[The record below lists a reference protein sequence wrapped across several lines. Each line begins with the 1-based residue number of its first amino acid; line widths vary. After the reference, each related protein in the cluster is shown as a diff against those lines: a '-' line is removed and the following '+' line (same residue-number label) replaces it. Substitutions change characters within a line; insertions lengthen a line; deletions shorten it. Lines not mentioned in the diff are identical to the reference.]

1 MAYSTG
7 DAILDDHYNGFATS
21 VNALWGS
28 GSGDSGYGNTTTTV
42 AAVDTS
48 TTVQATQWNTLFAR
62 TTSMA
67 SHQNTS
73 ITSVSDVST
82 GDVIRAIAAVS
93 TNIAA
98 ITTNKLNVHARQS
111 VSQATNQDNTDNF
124 TGTLTFTFKW
134 AWGSANQARYFF
146 NLGGRL
152 NISGTQTGHGSD
164 TKGNEWA
171 NLLTAAGTYQ
181 VLAQTSGKSGGSGS
195 ADTNST
201 NSGYHDLTATYATAF
216 KQFEDSSPYTSSFV
230 QWQLRTQDSGAS
242 VETSCTWVDAAA
254 DNTGFNKS
262 IYNVQDIVEGTH
274 RMTFSLE
281 KHDTTHIADNG
292 GSVTV
297 TGTNSHSSD
306 IRLKTNIE
314 KLDVV
319 EGLQT
324 YSWNYKNYP
333 DGGKFTGVMAQ
344 DLLGTQY
351 ENALLTD
358 ANGYY
363 KVDYNKLPVDCN
375 KIN

>member
-7 DAILDDHYNGFATS
+7 DAILDDHYNDFATS
-21 VNALWGS
+21 VNAVWGT
-28 GSGDSGYGNTTTTV
+28 GSGDSGYGNSTV
-42 AAVDTS
+42 VSAVDTS
-48 TTVQATQWNTLFAR
+48 TTVQAAQWNTIFAR
-62 TTSMA
+62 VTSMA

-73 ITSVSDVST
+73 ITSVSDKSS
-82 GDVIRAIAAVS
+82 GDVIRALAAVS

-98 ITTNKLNVHARQS
+98 ITTNRGNVHARQAAS
-111 VSQATNQDNTDNF
+111 ATNRDDTTTF
-124 TGTLTFTFKW
+124 TGTLTFTHKW
-134 AWGSANQARYFF
+134 AWSDVASARYFF

-181 VLAQTSGKSGGSGS
+181 VIAQSSGKSGGTGTTSVNNEN
-195 ADTNST
+195 A
-201 NSGYHDLTATYATAF
+201 GYFDLTATYATVF
-216 KQFEDSSPYTSSFV
+216 KQFEDSSPYTASFV
-230 QWQLRTQDSGAS
+230 QWQLKTSDSAAS

-254 DNTGFNKS
+254 DNTGFNKA
-262 IYNVQDIVEGTH
+262 IYNVQDQVEGTH
-274 RMTFSLE
+274 RMTFSFE

-292 GSVTV
+292 GSITL
-297 TGTNSHSSD
+297 TGTTGHSSD
-306 IRLKTNIE
+306 VRLKTNIE

-363 KVDYNKLPVDCN
+363 KVDYNKLPVDCI

>member
-7 DAILDDHYNGFATS
+7 DAILDNHYNDFATS
-21 VNALWGS
+21 VNAVWGT
-28 GSGDSGYGNTTTTV
+28 GSGDSGYGNSTV
-42 AAVDTS
+42 VTAVDTS
-48 TTVQATQWNTLFAR
+48 TTVQASQWNTIFAR
-62 TTSMA
+62 VTSMA
-67 SHQNTS
+67 SHQGTS
-73 ITSVSDVST
+73 ITSVSDKSS
-82 GDVIRAIAAVS
+82 GDVIRALAAVS
-93 TNIAA
+93 TNIAS
-98 ITTNKLNVHARQS
+98 ITTNRLNVHARQS
-111 VSQATNQDNTDNF
+111 ADATNRDNTTTF
-124 TGTLTFTFKW
+124 TGTLTFTHKW
-134 AWGSANQARYFF
+134 AWSDVASARYFF

-181 VLAQTSGKSGGSGS
+181 VVGQTSGKAGGTGTTSVNNEN
-195 ADTNST
+195 A
-201 NSGYHDLTATYATAF
+201 GYYDLTATYATVF
-216 KQFEDSSPYTSSFV
+216 KQFEDSSPYTASFV
-230 QWQLRTQDSGAS
+230 QWQLKTSDSAAS

-254 DNTGFNKS
+254 DNTGFNKA
-262 IYNVQDIVEGTH
+262 IYNVQDQVEGTH
-274 RMTFSLE
+274 RMIFSFE
-281 KHDTTHIADNG
+281 KHNTTHIADNG
-292 GSVTV
+292 GSITL
-297 TGTNSHSSD
+297 TGTTGHSSD
-306 IRLKTNIE
+306 VRLKTNIE

-333 DGGKFTGVMAQ
+333 DGSKFTGVMAQ

-363 KVDYNKLPVDCN
+363 KVDYNKLPVDCI

>member
-7 DAILDDHYNGFATS
+7 DAILDDHYNDFATS
-21 VNALWGS
+21 VNAVWGT
-28 GSGDSGYGNTTTTV
+28 GSGDSGYGNSTV
-42 AAVDTS
+42 VSAVDTS
-48 TTVQATQWNTLFAR
+48 TTVQAAQWNTIFAR
-62 TTSMA
+62 VTSMA

-73 ITSVSDVST
+73 ITSVSDKSS
-82 GDVIRAIAAVS
+82 GDVIRALAAVS

-98 ITTNKLNVHARQS
+98 ITTNRGNVHARQAAS
-111 VSQATNQDNTDNF
+111 ATNRDDTTTF
-124 TGTLTFTFKW
+124 TGTLTFTHKW
-134 AWGSANQARYFF
+134 AWSDVASARYFF

-181 VLAQTSGKSGGSGS
+181 VIAQSSGKSGGTGTTSVNNEN
-195 ADTNST
+195 A
-201 NSGYHDLTATYATAF
+201 GYFDLTATYATVF
-216 KQFEDSSPYTSSFV
+216 KQFEDSSPYTASFV
-230 QWQLRTQDSGAS
+230 QWQLKTSDIAAS
-242 VETSCTWVDAAA
+242 LETSCTWVDAAA
-254 DNTGFNKS
+254 DNTGFNKA
-262 IYNVQDIVEGTH
+262 IYNVQDQVEGTH
-274 RMTFSLE
+274 RMTFSFE

-292 GSVTV
+292 GSITL
-297 TGTNSHSSD
+297 TGTTGHSSD
-306 IRLKTNIE
+306 VRLKTNIE

-363 KVDYNKLPVDCN
+363 KVDYNKLPVDCI